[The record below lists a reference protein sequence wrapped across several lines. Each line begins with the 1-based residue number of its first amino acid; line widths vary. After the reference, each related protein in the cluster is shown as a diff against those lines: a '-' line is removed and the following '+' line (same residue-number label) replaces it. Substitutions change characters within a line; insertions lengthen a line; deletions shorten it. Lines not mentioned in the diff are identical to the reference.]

1 MIGKLWIQESLLN
14 RIDETFPILQAGIL
28 RLHPNEIYN
37 LHVDQNRGVCVNM
50 QLNYNV
56 QSECSFEVPGKT
68 VIVPYEE
75 HSFFLFNNQQPHK
88 VVNGDN
94 TRYMFSIEFVKN
106 KNELDYNLFYV
117 NNRNYDLFLCKIDM
131 KELYAMDKDKLKLIV
146 RNLELLVDSLKTEL
160 YSDVQAYQFDD
171 IKPKDLDYDEIFE
184 DSE

>member
-1 MIGKLWIQESLLN
+1 MTNLFYKFKTKSKVIADNYQTIIENCLNDWQSYFGFDALQIPRELWIQESLLN

-75 HSFFLFNNQQPHK
+75 NSFFLFNNQQPHK

-94 TRYMFSIEFVKN
+94 IRYMFSIEFVKN
-106 KNELDYNLFYV
+106 KNELDYNTVLAWV
-117 NNRNYDLFLCKIDM
+117 QNQDL
-131 KELYAMDKDKLKLIV
+131 
-146 RNLELLVDSLKTEL
+146 
-160 YSDVQAYQFDD
+160 
-171 IKPKDLDYDEIFE
+171 
-184 DSE
+184 